1 MLRSEFLKQLQGG
14 LDLIVIT
21 KDSRCEKEVHVRS

>member
-1 MLRSEFLKQLQGG
+1 MLRLEFLKQLQGG

-21 KDSRCEKEVHVRS
+21 